1 MPSFDPTTD
10 AAAITALVQAASD
23 RALDWFRSG
32 RRHEVGA
39 VGDKGGATGFD
50 PVTEADRAVE
60 AEIRA
65 GLAARFADHA
75 ILGEEEG
82 TTGDDDAEYRWV
94 IDPIDGTRAFIS
106 GQPMWGTLVG
116 LQRRGVPIAGWMH
129 VPAVGE
135 TYVAVGG
142 EASLNDAAGRRPLA
156 TSPVVDL
163 AAATLLCTHPTMFVT
178 DDERS
183 AFARVTDA
191 ARLTRFSGDCV
202 NYGLVASGDADLV
215 VENQLQPY
223 DVIPLIPIVEAAGG
237 VITDR
242 EGRPPVHGG
251 WAIAAA
257 TPELH
262 AAALA
267 ALDG

>member
-1 MPSFDPTTD
+1 MSSFDPATD
-10 AAAITALVQAASD
+10 AAEVTALVQAASD

-32 RRHEVGA
+32 RRHEQGA
-39 VGDKGGATGFD
+39 VGDKGGVSGFD

-60 AEIRA
+60 DEIRA
-65 GLAARFADHA
+65 GLSARFPDHA
-75 ILGEEEG
+75 ILGEEAGESG
-82 TTGDDDAEYRWV
+82 SADAAYRWV

-116 LQRRGVPIAGWMH
+116 LQHEGVPVAGWMH
-129 VPAVGE
+129 VPVVGE
-135 TYVAVGG
+135 TYVAAGG
-142 EASLNDAAGRRPLA
+142 AAVLRDSAGQR
-156 TSPVVDL
+156 TL
-163 AAATLLCTHPTMFVT
+163 AASAVAALADATMLCTHPTMFVT
-178 DDERS
+178 DDEQA
-183 AFARVTDA
+183 AFARVADA
-191 ARLTRFSGDCV
+191 VRLTRFSGDCV

-242 EGRPPVHGG
+242 EGRPPVRGG